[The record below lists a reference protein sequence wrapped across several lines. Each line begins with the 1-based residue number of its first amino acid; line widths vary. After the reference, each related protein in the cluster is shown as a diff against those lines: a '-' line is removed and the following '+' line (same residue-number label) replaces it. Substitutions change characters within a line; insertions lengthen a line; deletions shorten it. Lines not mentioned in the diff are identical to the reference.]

1 MGGDG
6 WEICVMMLI
15 HDFMRNVMLKLSRD
29 EALALDTKFSDRQ
42 IDLDPKGYFLIY
54 VDRSVGLICADLY
67 SNSINDA
74 GVACDPVTGE
84 PLPCSG
90 KLERKPVAE
99 FRGRTAKELCIALFE
114 TPQIDLQIDMPQE
127 SVIDRLD
134 HAAYLGRE
142 AMRAEMALYGDE
154 EYVQD

>member
-1 MGGDG
+1 
-6 WEICVMMLI
+6 MMLI
-15 HDFMRNVMLKLSRD
+15 HDFMRNIMLKLSRD
-29 EALALDTKFSDRQ
+29 EALALDTEFSDRT

-54 VDRSVGLICADLY
+54 VDRSAGLICADLY
-67 SNSINDA
+67 GNSINDA
-74 GVACDPVTGE
+74 GVACDPLTGE

-114 TPQIDLQIDMPQE
+114 TSQIETSQE
-127 SVIDRLD
+127 SIQASVIDRLD

-154 EYVQD
+154 DYVQD

>member
-1 MGGDG
+1 
-6 WEICVMMLI
+6 MMLI
-15 HDFMRNVMLKLSRD
+15 HDFIRNVMLKLSRD
-29 EALALDTKFSDRQ
+29 EALALDTKFSDRH

-54 VDRSVGLICADLY
+54 LDRSAGLICADLY

-74 GVACDPVTGE
+74 GIACDPLTGK

-90 KLERKPVAE
+90 KLERKPVEE

-114 TPQIDLQIDMPQE
+114 IPQIEKSQSERPQE
-127 SVIDRLD
+127 SAIDRLD

-142 AMRAEMALYGDE
+142 AMRAEMALYGGE